1 MRASERLRGSDSFE
15 SAARPRSTRR
25 RMIDEAVTDGPPQ
38 AAAEPGAPAPAAA
51 STPAPAFAGPVAL
64 DRLAPNPR
72 NPREDLGDLED
83 LRSIADLQLQAC
95 LAVTREAYLRIWPED
110 EPLFGAGVRHVVVN
124 GCRRYAAALRFGRD
138 TLEIVVKDEVAASRE
153 ALLAASIQE
162 NIDRRDF
169 DVLEEARAV
178 EAMVAACE
186 GSGVAAARRLNR
198 SPGWISQRRALL
210 ELAPEL
216 QSRLRAGDLAVRDAR
231 RLARVPLAEQVA
243 AWREESARAE
253 LQRAE
258 RQAARAAVAAVRAA
272 HPPLPLPSPAAAP
285 DSRTKP
291 APAEPLDRP
300 AWPQQQRDQE
310 PAPVSASASVP
321 APPFGPPSEL
331 ARALL
336 AAYSRDEIHDL
347 VRLLLA
353 AGRG

>member
-1 MRASERLRGSDSFE
+1 MRASERLSSSDSFA
-15 SAARPRSTRR
+15 SVSRTRSTRR
-25 RMIDEAVTDGPPQ
+25 RMIDEAVTEAPDAPD
-38 AAAEPGAPAPAAA
+38 APA
-51 STPAPAFAGPVAL
+51 TPVAGAVAL
-64 DRLAPNPR
+64 DQLAPNPR

-83 LRSIADLQLQAC
+83 LRSIAELQLQAC

-110 EPLFGAGVRHVVVN
+110 EPLLDAGVRYVVVN
-124 GCRRYAAALRFGRD
+124 GCRRYAAAVRFGRD
-138 TLEIVVKDEVAASRE
+138 TLEISVKDEVAASRE

-243 AWREESARAE
+243 AWREETARAE

-272 HPPLPLPSPAAAP
+272 HPPLLPVPSPTAAP
-285 DSRTKP
+285 DTRPTASPTEKP
-291 APAEPLDRP
+291 DRQ

-310 PAPVSASASVP
+310 PAP
-321 APPFGPPSEL
+321 FGPPPDL

-336 AAYSRDEIHDL
+336 AAYTRDEIHDL

-353 AGRG
+353 AGRS

>member
-1 MRASERLRGSDSFE
+1 MRASERLSGSDSFE
-15 SAARPRSTRR
+15 AAARPRSSRR
-25 RMIDEAVTDGPPQ
+25 RMIDEAVTD
-38 AAAEPGAPAPAAA
+38 PAAA
-51 STPAPAFAGPVAL
+51 GPGTAAAAAAAASAFAGAVPL

-83 LRSIADLQLQAC
+83 LRSIAELQLQAC

-110 EPLFGAGVRHVVVN
+110 EPLLGAGVDHVVVN
-124 GCRRYAAALRFGRD
+124 GCRRYAAAVRFGRD
-138 TLEIVVKDEVAASRE
+138 TLEICVKDEVAASRE

-243 AWREESARAE
+243 AWREEAARAE

-258 RQAARAAVAAVRAA
+258 RQAARAAVAAVRAS

-285 DSRTKP
+285 DSRP
-291 APAEPLDRP
+291 ASSAAEPAEPVSL
-300 AWPQQQRDQE
+300 PQRRRDHD
-310 PAPVSASASVP
+310 PASVP
-321 APPFGPPSEL
+321 VPPFGSPPDL

-336 AAYSRDEIHDL
+336 AAYSRDQIHEL

>member
-15 SAARPRSTRR
+15 SASRPRSTRR
-25 RMIDEAVTDGPPQ
+25 RMIDEAVTDT
-38 AAAEPGAPAPAAA
+38 PAAPLAGAVADA
-51 STPAPAFAGPVAL
+51 SAFAGAVAL
-64 DRLAPNPR
+64 DQLAPNPR

-83 LRSIADLQLQAC
+83 LRSIAELQLQAC

-110 EPLFGAGVRHVVVN
+110 EPLLGAGVRHVVVN
-124 GCRRYAAALRFGRD
+124 GCRRYAAAVRFGRD
-138 TLEIVVKDEVAASRE
+138 TLEISVKDEVAASRE

-186 GSGVAAARRLNR
+186 GSGVVAARRLNR

-243 AWREESARAE
+243 AWREETARAE

-272 HPPLPLPSPAAAP
+272 HPPLLPVPSPTAAP
-285 DSRTKP
+285 DTRTTTP
-291 APAEPLDRP
+291 SAERPDRRT
-300 AWPQQQRDQE
+300 WPEQHRSQH
-310 PAPVSASASVP
+310 PVPGSER
-321 APPFGPPSEL
+321 PFGPPSDL

-353 AGRG
+353 AGRS

>member
-15 SAARPRSTRR
+15 AAARPRSTRR
-25 RMIDEAVTDGPPQ
+25 RMIDEAVTDAPQ
-38 AAAEPGAPAPAAA
+38 TAVEPGAAAEG
-51 STPAPAFAGPVAL
+51 TVFAGAVPL

-83 LRSIADLQLQAC
+83 LRSIAELQLQAC

-110 EPLFGAGVRHVVVN
+110 EPLLGAGVSHVVVN
-124 GCRRYAAALRFGRD
+124 GCRRYAAAVRFGRD
-138 TLEIVVKDEVAASRE
+138 TLEISVKDEVAASRE

-258 RQAARAAVAAVRAA
+258 RQAARAAVAAVRAS
-272 HPPLPLPSPAAAP
+272 HPPLSLPSPATAP
-285 DSRTKP
+285 DSRP
-291 APAEPLDRP
+291 EPPQAEFPDRRNR
-300 AWPQQQRDQE
+300 PQQPDHDT
-310 PAPVSASASVP
+310 PSAAAPT
-321 APPFGPPSEL
+321 FGPPPAL
-331 ARALL
+331 ARSLL
-336 AAYSRDEIHDL
+336 AAYSRDEIHEL

>member
-1 MRASERLRGSDSFE
+1 MRASERLSSSDSFA
-15 SAARPRSTRR
+15 SVSRTRSTRR
-25 RMIDEAVTDGPPQ
+25 RMIDEAVTDAPD
-38 AAAEPGAPAPAAA
+38 APGTPVADAAA
-51 STPAPAFAGPVAL
+51 SALAFAGAVAL
-64 DRLAPNPR
+64 DQLAPNPR

-83 LRSIADLQLQAC
+83 LRSIAELQLQAC

-110 EPLFGAGVRHVVVN
+110 EPLLGTGVRYVVVN
-124 GCRRYAAALRFGRD
+124 GCRRYAAAVRFGRD
-138 TLEIVVKDEVAASRE
+138 TLEISVKDEVAASRE

-243 AWREESARAE
+243 AWREETARAE

-272 HPPLPLPSPAAAP
+272 HPPLLPVPSPTAAP
-285 DSRTKP
+285 DTRAATSSAVKPDRRT
-291 APAEPLDRP
+291 
-300 AWPQQQRDQE
+300 WPEQHRSQD
-310 PAPVSASASVP
+310 SVP
-321 APPFGPPSEL
+321 GSERPFGPPSDL

-336 AAYSRDEIHDL
+336 AAYTRDEIHDL

-353 AGRG
+353 AGRS

>member
-15 SAARPRSTRR
+15 AATRPRSTRR
-25 RMIDEAVTDGPPQ
+25 RMIDEAVTDGPQ
-38 AAAEPGAPAPAAA
+38 AADEPGATAAA
-51 STPAPAFAGPVAL
+51 AAFAGAVPL

-72 NPREDLGDLED
+72 NPREDPGDLED
-83 LRSIADLQLQAC
+83 LRSIAELQLQAC

-124 GCRRYAAALRFGRD
+124 GCRRYAAAVRFGRD

-258 RQAARAAVAAVRAA
+258 RQAARAAVASVRAA

-285 DSRTKP
+285 DSRPKP
-291 APAEPLDRP
+291 PPAEPLDRRT
-300 AWPQQQRDQE
+300 WPQQQRDQE
-310 PAPVSASASVP
+310 AEPVP